1 LRPQTGK
8 AMHNAMNAKPLPYSN
23 KGDLTT
29 GPVGGHLVRMTI
41 PMLWGMLAVIS
52 VQLVDTYFISLMGD
66 TDVLAGISFTFP
78 VTMFISHLVFG
89 INIAL
94 SSVVSRLI
102 GAKDMEDSRRVVL
115 HGLLLALGVS
125 SVIALI
131 TFLCLKPLFTLLG
144 ADETTYPAIEQYMPL
159 WLLASAILALPVN
172 ANSAMRAAGDT
183 LVPALVM
190 TAISLINLLIAPVL
204 IFGWFGFPAYG
215 VFGAALS
222 TLLAYIGGAAI
233 ALYILIGKRHLIA
246 LDGLHLDK
254 FRDSMKRL
262 LVIAIPAGIA
272 QTIMPATSAI
282 IVAIMAGYGSAAV
295 AAYGVVTRIEA
306 FSMLFV
312 IALAIGMA
320 PIIGQNWGAQN
331 YDRVHKTISIA
342 IVFNLIWSA
351 LAAVILGVFAV
362 PIASAFSDDPEV
374 IRYASL
380 FFWIV
385 PITYGI
391 GNLVFGWSSAFN
403 AMGKPQK
410 SFVMIFVKAFVLT
423 IPAVYIGSWLYGMMG
438 IFFAAALVN
447 VISGILFHV
456 LSNRY
461 CRDEEIKRLAVSTAS
476 I

>member
-1 LRPQTGK
+1 
-8 AMHNAMNAKPLPYSN
+8 MNSKPLPYSN
-23 KGDLTT
+23 KGDLTN
-29 GPVGGHLVRMTI
+29 GPVGRHLVRMTI
-41 PMLWGMLAVIS
+41 PMIWGMLAVIS
-52 VQLVDTYFISLMGD
+52 VQLADTYFISLMGD
-66 TDVLAGISFTFP
+66 TNVLAGISFTFP
-78 VTMFISHLVFG
+78 VTMLLSHMVFG

-102 GAKDMEDSRRVVL
+102 GAKDHEDARRVVL
-115 HGLLLALGVS
+115 HGLLMALGVS
-125 SVIALI
+125 GVIAVI
-131 TFLCLKPLFTLLG
+131 TYIFLKPLFTMLG

-159 WLLASAILALPVN
+159 WLIASAILAIPVN

-183 LVPALVM
+183 MIPALVM
-190 TAISLINLLIAPVL
+190 TSIAAINFVLAPVL
-204 IFGWFGFPAYG
+204 IFGWFGLPASG
-215 VFGAALS
+215 VFGAALA
-222 TLLAYIGGAAI
+222 TLLAYICGAVI
-233 ALYILIGKRHLIA
+233 AMYILIRKRHLIA

-262 LVIAIPAGIA
+262 LVIAIPAGVA

-282 IVAIMAGYGSAAV
+282 IVALMANYGSAAV
-295 AAYGVVTRIEA
+295 AAYGIVTRIEA

-320 PIIGQNWGAQN
+320 PIIGQNWGAQH
-331 YDRVHKTISIA
+331 YDRVHKTINTA

-362 PIASAFSDDPEV
+362 PIAAAFSDDPEV

-423 IPAVYIGSWLYGMMG
+423 VPAVYIGSWLYGMMG

-447 VISGILFHV
+447 IVSGILFHF

-461 CRDEEIKRLAVSTAS
+461 CRDEEVKRLASSATAL
-476 I
+476 